1 MHTKNG
7 HKKVNL
13 VSLGCSKNL
22 VDSEVLLRQF
32 QLNGLEIINNSRKAD
47 YIVINT
53 CGFINDAKDESIRAI
68 LEAIDLKKSGKV
80 KKVIVMGCLSE
91 RYKSELVEEIPE
103 VDAYFGVTDFKG
115 VLNELGLDLKKE
127 LLGERLIT
135 TPKHFA
141 YLKISEGC
149 DNPCSFCAIP
159 LMRGKHQ
166 SKPIELILSEAKYL
180 ADNGAK
186 ELILIAQDS
195 TYYGLDIYGTRELA
209 RLLRELTKIDGIEWI
224 RLLYAFPAKFPEDI
238 LDVIDG
244 EEKICKYI
252 DIPFQHISDKILKSM
267 QRGVTKRRT
276 YELIELIRSKIPEVA
291 IRTTLIVGYP
301 EEGENEFQEL
311 LDFVQEMK
319 FDRLGVFTYSQEEN
333 TKAFELGDPIPQ
345 KVKEERK
352 KEILR
357 IQQEISHQKNI
368 EKIGKR
374 FKVLIDEKITEK
386 VYLGRTQWDAPEVD
400 NSVIVNSENEI
411 EPGKFYEVE
420 IDDALEFDLAGQV
433 VK

>member
-7 HKKVNL
+7 NKKVNL

-32 QLNGLEIINNSRKAD
+32 QLNGLEIINNPKKAD

-68 LEAIDLKKSGKV
+68 LEAVNLKKSGKA
-80 KKVIVMGCLSE
+80 KKVVVMGCLSE
-91 RYKSELVEEIPE
+91 RYKLELAEEIPE
-103 VDAYFGVTDFKG
+103 VDAYFGVTDYKG
-115 VLNELGLDLKKE
+115 VLHELGLDLKKE

-166 SKPIELILSEAKYL
+166 SKPIEQILSEAEYL
-180 ADNGAK
+180 AQNGAK
-186 ELILIAQDS
+186 ELIIIAQDS
-195 TYYGLDIYGTRELA
+195 TYYGIDLYGSRELA
-209 RLLRELTKIDGIEWI
+209 KLLKELTKVDGIEWI
-224 RLLYAFPAKFPEDI
+224 RLLYAFPAKFPVEI
-238 LDVIDG
+238 LDVIAE

-252 DIPFQHISDKILKSM
+252 DIPFQHISDKVLKSM
-267 QRGVTKRRT
+267 QRGITKRRT
-276 YELIELIRSKIPEVA
+276 YELIELIRNKIPDVA

-301 EEGENEFQEL
+301 EEGEEEFKEL
-311 LDFVQEMK
+311 IDFVKDVK

-333 TKAFELGDPIPQ
+333 TKAFDLGDPIPQ
-345 KVKEERK
+345 KEKEERRH
-352 KEILR
+352 EILR
-357 IQQEISHQKNI
+357 IQKKISYWKNR
-368 EKIGKR
+368 ERVGSR
-374 FKVLIDEKITEK
+374 LKVLIDEEIDQK

-400 NSVIVNSENEI
+400 NGVIINSKWPL
-411 EPGKFYEVE
+411 EPGKFYKVE
-420 IDDALEFDLAGQV
+420 IDDALEFDLLGTV
-433 VK
+433 R

>member
-22 VDSEVLLRQF
+22 VDSEILLRQF
-32 QLNGLEIINNSRKAD
+32 QANGLAITENSKKAD

-53 CGFINDAKDESIRAI
+53 CGFINDAKDESIQAI
-68 LEAIDLKKSGKV
+68 LEAVDLKKSGRI
-80 KKVIVMGCLSE
+80 KKVVVMGCLSE
-91 RYKSELVEEIPE
+91 RYKSELEEEISE
-103 VDAYFGVTDFKG
+103 VDAYFGVTDYRG

-159 LMRGKHQ
+159 LIRGKHI
-166 SKPIELILSEAKYL
+166 SKPIEEIIREANYLSKQRI
-180 ADNGAK
+180 K

-195 TYYGLDIYGTRELA
+195 TYYGLDLYGKRDLA
-209 RLLRELTKIDGIEWI
+209 RLLKELTKVNGIEWI
-224 RLLYAFPAKFPEDI
+224 RLLYAFPSKFPEDI
-238 LDVIDG
+238 LDVIAE

-267 QRGVTKRRT
+267 QRGISKRRT
-276 YELIELIRSKIPEVA
+276 YELIELIRKKIPNVA

-301 EEGENEFQEL
+301 QETETEFQEL
-311 LDFVQEMK
+311 IDFVREVQ
-319 FDRLGVFTYSQEEN
+319 FDRLGVFAYSQEES
-333 TKAFELGDPIPQ
+333 TQAFELGDSIPQ
-345 KVKEERK
+345 EEKENRK
-352 KEILR
+352 NYLLS
-357 IQQEISHQKNI
+357 IQQKISHQKNQ
-368 EKIGKR
+368 EKIGQR
-374 FKVLIDEKITEK
+374 LKVIIDEQIERNT
-386 VYLGRTQWDAPEVD
+386 YLGRTQWDTPEVD
-400 NSVIVNSENEI
+400 NSVIVTSSKPL
-411 EPGKFYEVE
+411 EPGEFYSVE
-420 IDDALEFDLAGQV
+420 IDDALEFDLVGQV
-433 VK
+433 I

>member
-32 QLNGLEIINNSRKAD
+32 KANGLEIIENSKKAD
-47 YIVINT
+47 YVVINT

-91 RYKSELVEEIPE
+91 RYYNELNKEIPE
-103 VDAYFGVTDFKG
+103 VDAYFGVTDYRG
-115 VLNELGLDLKKE
+115 VLNELGYDLKKE
-127 LLGERLIT
+127 LLGERLLT

-159 LMRGKHQ
+159 LIRGKHI
-166 SKPIELILSEAKYL
+166 SKPIPEIIQEANYL
-180 ADNGAK
+180 AQNGVK
-186 ELILIAQDS
+186 EIILIAQDS
-195 TYYGLDIYGTRELA
+195 TYYGLDIYGKRELA
-209 RLLRELTKIDGIEWI
+209 KLLKELTKVDGIEWI
-224 RLLYAFPAKFPEDI
+224 RLQYAFPAKFPEDI
-238 LDVIDG
+238 LDVIAE

-276 YELIELIRSKIPEVA
+276 YELIELIRKKIPDVA

-301 EEGENEFQEL
+301 EETESEFQEL
-311 LDFVQEMK
+311 VDFVKDVE
-319 FDRLGVFTYSQEEN
+319 FERLGVFTYSQEDN

-345 KVKEERK
+345 NEKENR
-352 KEILR
+352 
-357 IQQEISHQKNI
+357 KNI
-368 EKIGKR
+368 VLSLQQKISYRKNQEKVGKTL
-374 FKVLIDEKITEK
+374 KVIVDEKLDKNTYI
-386 VYLGRTQWDAPEVD
+386 GRTQWDTPEVD
-400 NSVIVNSENEI
+400 NSVIVNSQKSLELGE
-411 EPGKFYEVE
+411 FYLVE
-420 IDDALEFDLAGQV
+420 IDDALEYDLVGV
-433 VK
+433 VV

>member
-7 HKKVNL
+7 NKRVNL

-32 QLNGLEIINNSRKAD
+32 QANGLEIIDNSRKAD
-47 YIVINT
+47 YIIINT

-80 KKVIVMGCLSE
+80 KKVLVMGCLSE
-91 RYKSELVEEIPE
+91 RYKTELAEEIPE
-103 VDAYFGVTDFKG
+103 VDAYFGVTDYKG
-115 VLNELGLDLKKE
+115 VLKELGFDLKKE
-127 LLGERLIT
+127 LLGERLLT

-159 LMRGKHQ
+159 LIRGKHQ
-166 SKPIELILSEAKYL
+166 SKPVEQIINEAKYL
-180 ADNGAK
+180 AARGTK

-195 TYYGLDIYGTRELA
+195 TYYGLDIYGKRELPK
-209 RLLRELTKIDGIEWI
+209 LLKELAKIDGIEWI
-224 RLLYAFPAKFPEDI
+224 RLLYAFPAKFPMDV
-238 LDVIDG
+238 LDVIAE

-267 QRGVTKRRT
+267 QRGISKRRT
-276 YELIELIRSKIPEVA
+276 YELIDIIRKKIPDVA

-301 EEGENEFQEL
+301 GETELEFHEL
-311 LDFVQEMK
+311 ETFVKDIE

-333 TKAFELGDPIPQ
+333 TSAFDLGDPVPQ
-345 KVKEERK
+345 KEKENRK
-352 KEILR
+352 NHILS
-357 IQQEISHQKNI
+357 IQQEISSRKNQ

-374 FKVLIDEKITEK
+374 LRVLIDEQIEK
-386 VYLGRTQWDAPEVD
+386 NTYLGRTQWDAPEVD
-400 NSVIVNSENEI
+400 NSVIVNSQKFI
-411 EPGKFYEVE
+411 EPGEFCEVE
-420 IDDALEFDLAGQV
+420 IDDALEFDLAGYTI
-433 VK
+433 

>member
-32 QLNGLEIINNSRKAD
+32 QANGLQIIENSSKAD

-68 LEAIDLKKSGKV
+68 LEAVELKKSGKA
-80 KKVIVMGCLSE
+80 KKVVVMGCLSE
-91 RYKSELVEEIPE
+91 RYKSELAEEIPE
-103 VDAYFGVTDFKG
+103 VDAYFGVTDYRG
-115 VLNELGLDLKKE
+115 VLNELGIDFKKE

-159 LMRGKHQ
+159 LIRGKHI
-166 SKPIELILSEAKYL
+166 SKPIPEIIREANYL
-180 ADNGAK
+180 AQNGAK
-186 ELILIAQDS
+186 EIILIAQDS
-195 TYYGLDIYGTRELA
+195 TYYGLDIYGNRELSK
-209 RLLRELTKIDGIEWI
+209 LLKELTRVDGIEWI
-224 RLLYAFPAKFPEDI
+224 RLLYAFPAKFPEEI
-238 LDVIDG
+238 LDVIAE

-267 QRGVTKRRT
+267 QRGISKRRT
-276 YELIELIRSKIPEVA
+276 YELINLIRKKIPEVA

-301 EEGENEFQEL
+301 EETETEFQEL
-311 LDFVQEMK
+311 VDFVKDME
-319 FDRLGVFTYSQEEN
+319 FDRLGLFTYSQEEN

-345 KVKEERK
+345 NEKEARK
-352 KEILR
+352 NYILS
-357 IQQEISHQKNI
+357 IQQEISHKKNQ

-374 FKVLIDEKITEK
+374 LKVLIDEQIEK
-386 VYLGRTQWDAPEVD
+386 NTYLGRSQWDAPEVD
-400 NSVIVNSENEI
+400 NSVIVNSQFPI

-433 VK
+433 I

>member
-32 QLNGLEIINNSRKAD
+32 KANGLEIIENSKKAD
-47 YIVINT
+47 YVVINT

-91 RYKSELVEEIPE
+91 RYYNELNKEIPE
-103 VDAYFGVTDFKG
+103 VDAYFGVTDYRG
-115 VLNELGLDLKKE
+115 VLNELGYDLKKE
-127 LLGERLIT
+127 LLGERLLT

-159 LMRGKHQ
+159 LIRGKHI
-166 SKPIELILSEAKYL
+166 SKPIPEIIQEANYL
-180 ADNGAK
+180 AQNGVK
-186 ELILIAQDS
+186 EIILIAQDS
-195 TYYGLDIYGTRELA
+195 TYYGLDIYGKRELA
-209 RLLRELTKIDGIEWI
+209 KLLKELTKVDGIEWI
-224 RLLYAFPAKFPEDI
+224 RLQYAFPAKFPEDI
-238 LDVIDG
+238 LDVIAE

-276 YELIELIRSKIPEVA
+276 YELIELIRKKIPGVA

-301 EEGENEFQEL
+301 EETESEFQEL
-311 LDFVQEMK
+311 VDFVKDVE
-319 FDRLGVFTYSQEEN
+319 FERLGVFTYSQEDN

-345 KVKEERK
+345 NEKENR
-352 KEILR
+352 
-357 IQQEISHQKNI
+357 KNI
-368 EKIGKR
+368 VLSLQQKISYRKNQEKVGKTL
-374 FKVLIDEKITEK
+374 KVIVDEKLDKNTYI
-386 VYLGRTQWDAPEVD
+386 GRTQWDTPEVD
-400 NSVIVNSENEI
+400 NSVIVNSQKSLELGE
-411 EPGKFYEVE
+411 FYLVE
-420 IDDALEFDLAGQV
+420 IDDALEYDLVGV
-433 VK
+433 VV

>member
-22 VDSEVLLRQF
+22 VDSEILLRQF
-32 QLNGLEIINNSRKAD
+32 QANGLEIIENSKRAD

-68 LEAIDLKKSGKV
+68 LEAVELKKSGKA
-80 KKVIVMGCLSE
+80 KKVVVMGCLSE
-91 RYKSELVEEIPE
+91 RYKSELTEEIPE
-103 VDAYFGVTDFKG
+103 VDAYFGVTDYRG
-115 VLNELGLDLKKE
+115 VLNELGIDLKKE

-159 LMRGKHQ
+159 LIRGKHI
-166 SKPIELILSEAKYL
+166 SKPIPEIIKEANYL
-180 ADNGAK
+180 AQNGTR

-195 TYYGLDIYGTRELA
+195 TYYGLDIYGSRELA
-209 RLLRELTKIDGIEWI
+209 KLLKELTKVDGIEWI
-224 RLLYAFPAKFPEDI
+224 RLLYAFPAKFPEEI
-238 LDVIDG
+238 LDVIA
-244 EEKICKYI
+244 EEKKICKYI
-252 DIPFQHISDKILKSM
+252 DIPFQHISDKVLKSM
-267 QRGVTKRRT
+267 QRGISKRRT
-276 YELIELIRSKIPEVA
+276 YELIDLIRKKIPEVA

-301 EEGENEFQEL
+301 EEKETEFQEL
-311 LDFVQEMK
+311 VSFVKDVE

-345 KVKEERK
+345 KEKEARK
-352 KEILR
+352 NYILS
-357 IQQEISHQKNI
+357 IQQEISQRKNQ

-374 FKVLIDEKITEK
+374 LKVLIDEQIEK
-386 VYLGRTQWDAPEVD
+386 NTYLGRTQWDAPEVD
-400 NSVIVNSENEI
+400 NSVIVNSNFPI

-433 VK
+433 I

>member
-7 HKKVNL
+7 NKKVNL

-32 QLNGLEIINNSRKAD
+32 QLNGLEIINNPKKAD

-68 LEAIDLKKSGKV
+68 LEAVNLKKSGKA
-80 KKVIVMGCLSE
+80 KKVVVMGCLSE
-91 RYKSELVEEIPE
+91 RYKSELAEEIPE
-103 VDAYFGVTDFKG
+103 VDAYFGVTDYKG

-166 SKPIELILSEAKYL
+166 SKPIEQILSEAEYL
-180 ADNGAK
+180 AQNGAK

-195 TYYGLDIYGTRELA
+195 TYYGLDLYGSRELA
-209 RLLRELTKIDGIEWI
+209 KLLKELTKVDGIEWI
-224 RLLYAFPAKFPEDI
+224 RLLYAFPAKFPEEI
-238 LDVIDG
+238 LDVIAE

-252 DIPFQHISDKILKSM
+252 DIPFQHISDKVLKSM
-267 QRGVTKRRT
+267 QRGITKRRT
-276 YELIELIRSKIPEVA
+276 YELIELIRNKIPDVA

-301 EEGENEFQEL
+301 EEGEEEFKEL
-311 LDFVQEMK
+311 VDFVKDVK

-333 TKAFELGDPIPQ
+333 TKAFDLGDPIPQ
-345 KVKEERK
+345 KEKEERRH
-352 KEILR
+352 EILR
-357 IQQEISHQKNI
+357 IQKEISYWKNHERVGSI
-368 EKIGKR
+368 L
-374 FKVLIDEKITEK
+374 KVLIDEEIDQK

-400 NSVIVNSENEI
+400 NGVIINSKWPL
-411 EPGKFYEVE
+411 EPGKFYKVE
-420 IDDALEFDLAGQV
+420 IDDALEFDLLGTV
-433 VK
+433 R

>member
-7 HKKVNL
+7 NKKVNL

-32 QLNGLEIINNSRKAD
+32 QLNGLEIINNPKKAD

-68 LEAIDLKKSGKV
+68 LEAVNLKKSGKA
-80 KKVIVMGCLSE
+80 KKVVVMGCLSE
-91 RYKSELVEEIPE
+91 RYKSELAEEIPE
-103 VDAYFGVTDFKG
+103 VDAYFGVTDYKG

-166 SKPIELILSEAKYL
+166 SKPIEQILSEAEYL
-180 ADNGAK
+180 AQNGAK

-195 TYYGLDIYGTRELA
+195 TYYGLDLYGSRELA
-209 RLLRELTKIDGIEWI
+209 KLLKELTKVDGIEWI
-224 RLLYAFPAKFPEDI
+224 RLLYAFPAKFPVEI
-238 LDVIDG
+238 LDVIAE

-252 DIPFQHISDKILKSM
+252 DIPFQHISDKVLKSM
-267 QRGVTKRRT
+267 QRGITKRRT
-276 YELIELIRSKIPEVA
+276 YELIELIRNKIPDVA

-301 EEGENEFQEL
+301 EEGEEEFKEL
-311 LDFVQEMK
+311 VDFVKDVK

-333 TKAFELGDPIPQ
+333 TKAFDLGDPIPQ
-345 KVKEERK
+345 KEKEERRH
-352 KEILR
+352 EILR
-357 IQQEISHQKNI
+357 IQKEISYWKNHERVGSI
-368 EKIGKR
+368 L
-374 FKVLIDEKITEK
+374 KVLIDEEIDQK

-400 NSVIVNSENEI
+400 NGVIINSKWPL
-411 EPGKFYEVE
+411 EPGKFYKVE
-420 IDDALEFDLAGQV
+420 IDDALEFDLLGTV
-433 VK
+433 R

>member
-7 HKKVNL
+7 NKKVNL
-13 VSLGCSKNL
+13 VSLGCIKNL

-32 QLNGLEIINNSRKAD
+32 QLNGLEIINNPKKAD

-68 LEAIDLKKSGKV
+68 LEAVNLKKSGKV
-80 KKVIVMGCLSE
+80 KKVVVMGCLSE
-91 RYKSELVEEIPE
+91 RYKSELPEEIPE
-103 VDAYFGVTDFKG
+103 VDAYFGVTDYKG

-166 SKPIELILSEAKYL
+166 SKPIEQILSEAEYL
-180 ADNGAK
+180 AQNGAK
-186 ELILIAQDS
+186 ELIIIAQDS
-195 TYYGLDIYGTRELA
+195 TYYGLDLYGSRELA
-209 RLLRELTKIDGIEWI
+209 KLLKELTKVDGIEWI
-224 RLLYAFPAKFPEDI
+224 RLLYTFPAKFPEEI
-238 LDVIDG
+238 LDVIAE

-252 DIPFQHISDKILKSM
+252 DIPFQHISDKVLKSM
-267 QRGVTKRRT
+267 QRGITKRRT
-276 YELIELIRSKIPEVA
+276 YELIELIRNKIPDVA

-301 EEGENEFQEL
+301 EEGEEEFKEL
-311 LDFVQEMK
+311 VDFVKDVK

-333 TKAFELGDPIPQ
+333 TKAFDLGDPIPQ
-345 KVKEERK
+345 KEKEERRH
-352 KEILR
+352 EILR
-357 IQQEISHQKNI
+357 IQKEISYWKNH
-368 EKIGKR
+368 ERVGSR
-374 FKVLIDEKITEK
+374 LKVLIDEEIDQK

-400 NSVIVNSENEI
+400 NGVIINSKWPL
-411 EPGKFYEVE
+411 EPGKFYKVE
-420 IDDALEFDLAGQV
+420 IDDALEFDLLGTV
-433 VK
+433 R

>member
-22 VDSEVLLRQF
+22 VDSEILLRQF
-32 QLNGLEIINNSRKAD
+32 QLNGLEIIDNSRKAD

-53 CGFINDAKDESIRAI
+53 CGFINDAKDESISAI

-80 KKVIVMGCLSE
+80 KKVVVMGCLSE
-91 RYKSELVEEIPE
+91 RYKSELIEEIPE
-103 VDAYFGVTDFKG
+103 VDAYFGVTDYKG
-115 VLNELGLDLKKE
+115 VLTELGLDLKKE

-141 YLKISEGC
+141 YLKISVGC

-159 LMRGKHQ
+159 LIRGKHQ
-166 SKPIELILSEAKYL
+166 SKPIEQILSEAKYL
-180 ADNGAK
+180 ADKGAK
-186 ELILIAQDS
+186 EIILIAQDS
-195 TYYGLDIYGTRELA
+195 TYYGLDIYGSRELA
-209 RLLRELTKIDGIEWI
+209 RLLKELTRINGIEWI
-224 RLLYAFPAKFPEDI
+224 RLLYTFPAKFPEEI
-238 LDVIDG
+238 LDVIAE

-252 DIPFQHISDKILKSM
+252 DIPFQHISNKILKSM
-267 QRGVTKRRT
+267 QRGISKRRT
-276 YELIELIRSKIPEVA
+276 YELIDLIRNKIPAVA

-301 EEGENEFQEL
+301 EESDEEFQEL
-311 LDFVQEMK
+311 INFVREVK

-333 TKAFELGDPIPQ
+333 TKAYELGDSIPQ
-345 KVKEERK
+345 KVKDERK

-357 IQQEISHQKNI
+357 IQQEISHQKNL
-368 EKIGKR
+368 EKIGR
-374 FKVLIDEKITEK
+374 RIKVLIDEKVEEN

-400 NSVIVNSENEI
+400 NSVIVNSRNII

-420 IDDALEFDLAGQV
+420 IDDAFEFDLVGQLT
-433 VK
+433 

>member
-32 QLNGLEIINNSRKAD
+32 KANGLEIIENSKKAD
-47 YIVINT
+47 YVVINT

-80 KKVIVMGCLSE
+80 KKVVVMGCLSE
-91 RYKSELVEEIPE
+91 RYYNELNKEIPE
-103 VDAYFGVTDFKG
+103 VDAYFGVTDYRG
-115 VLNELGLDLKKE
+115 VLNELGYDLKKE
-127 LLGERLIT
+127 LLGERLLT

-159 LMRGKHQ
+159 LIRGKHI
-166 SKPIELILSEAKYL
+166 SKPIPEIIQEANYL
-180 ADNGAK
+180 AQNGVK
-186 ELILIAQDS
+186 EIILIAQDS
-195 TYYGLDIYGTRELA
+195 TYYGLDIYGKRELA
-209 RLLRELTKIDGIEWI
+209 KLLKELTKVDGIEWI
-224 RLLYAFPAKFPEDI
+224 RLQYAFPAKFPEDI
-238 LDVIDG
+238 LDVIA
-244 EEKICKYI
+244 EEDKICKYI

-276 YELIELIRSKIPEVA
+276 YELIELIRKKIPGVA

-301 EEGENEFQEL
+301 EETESEFQEL
-311 LDFVQEMK
+311 VDFVKDVE
-319 FDRLGVFTYSQEEN
+319 FERLGVFTYSQEDN

-345 KVKEERK
+345 NEKENR
-352 KEILR
+352 
-357 IQQEISHQKNI
+357 KNI
-368 EKIGKR
+368 VLSLQQKISYRKNQEKVGKTL
-374 FKVLIDEKITEK
+374 KVIVDEKLDKNTYI
-386 VYLGRTQWDAPEVD
+386 GRTQWDTPEVD
-400 NSVIVNSENEI
+400 NSVIVNSQKSLELGE
-411 EPGKFYEVE
+411 FYLVE
-420 IDDALEFDLAGQV
+420 IDDALEYDLVGV
-433 VK
+433 VV

>member
-238 LDVIDG
+238 LDVIAG

-301 EEGENEFQEL
+301 EEGVNEFQEL

-357 IQQEISHQKNI
+357 IQQEISHQKNM

-400 NSVIVNSENEI
+400 NSVIVNSGNEI

>member
-22 VDSEVLLRQF
+22 VDSEILLRQF
-32 QLNGLEIINNSRKAD
+32 QLNGLEIIDNSRRAD

-80 KKVIVMGCLSE
+80 KKVVVMGCLSE

-103 VDAYFGVTDFKG
+103 VDAYFGVTDYKG

-159 LMRGKHQ
+159 LIRGKHQ
-166 SKPIELILSEAKYL
+166 SKTIEQILEEAKYL
-180 ADNGAK
+180 SENGAK
-186 ELILIAQDS
+186 EIILIAQDS
-195 TYYGLDIYGTRELA
+195 TYYGLDIYGKRELA
-209 RLLRELTKIDGIEWI
+209 RLLKELTKIDGIEWI
-224 RLLYAFPAKFPEDI
+224 RLLYAFPAKFPEEI
-238 LDVIDG
+238 LDVIAH

-267 QRGVTKRRT
+267 QRGVSKRRT
-276 YELIELIRSKIPEVA
+276 YELIELIRNKIPDVA

-301 EEGENEFQEL
+301 EEGEEEFQEL
-311 LDFVQEMK
+311 VDFVKEVK
-319 FDRLGVFTYSQEEN
+319 FERLGVFTYSQEEN
-333 TKAFELGDPIPQ
+333 TKAFELGDPVPQ
-345 KVKEERK
+345 KVKEDRRK
-352 KEILR
+352 ELLR
-357 IQQEISHQKNI
+357 IQQEISHQKNL
-368 EKIGKR
+368 EKIGR
-374 FKVLIDEKITEK
+374 RIKVLIDEKIDK
-386 VYLGRTQWDAPEVD
+386 NAYLGRTQWDAPEVD
-400 NSVIVNSENEI
+400 NNVFVNTTKII
-411 EPGKFYEVE
+411 EPGNFYEVE
-420 IDDALEFDLAGQV
+420 IDDALEYDLAGQV
-433 VK
+433 I

>member
-7 HKKVNL
+7 NKKVNL

-32 QLNGLEIINNSRKAD
+32 QLNGLEIINNPKKAD

-68 LEAIDLKKSGKV
+68 LEAVNLKKSGKA
-80 KKVIVMGCLSE
+80 KKVVVMGCLSE
-91 RYKSELVEEIPE
+91 RYKSELAEEIPE
-103 VDAYFGVTDFKG
+103 VDAYFGVTDYKG
-115 VLNELGLDLKKE
+115 VLHELGLDLKKE

-166 SKPIELILSEAKYL
+166 SKPIEQILSEAEYL
-180 ADNGAK
+180 AQNGAK

-195 TYYGLDIYGTRELA
+195 TYYGLDLYGSRELA
-209 RLLRELTKIDGIEWI
+209 KLLKELTKVDGIEWI
-224 RLLYAFPAKFPEDI
+224 RLLYAFPSKFPVEI
-238 LDVIDG
+238 LDVIAE

-252 DIPFQHISDKILKSM
+252 DIPFQHISDKVLKSM
-267 QRGVTKRRT
+267 QRGITKRRT
-276 YELIELIRSKIPEVA
+276 YELIELIRNKIPDVA

-301 EEGENEFQEL
+301 EEGEEEFKEL
-311 LDFVQEMK
+311 VDFVKDVK

-333 TKAFELGDPIPQ
+333 TKAFDLGDPIPQ
-345 KVKEERK
+345 KEKEERRH
-352 KEILR
+352 EILR
-357 IQQEISHQKNI
+357 IQKEISYWKNRDRV
-368 EKIGKR
+368 GSR
-374 FKVLIDEKITEK
+374 LKVLIDEEIDQK

-400 NSVIVNSENEI
+400 NGVIINSKWPLET
-411 EPGKFYEVE
+411 GKFYKVE
-420 IDDALEFDLAGQV
+420 IDDALEFDLLGTV
-433 VK
+433 R

>member
-32 QLNGLEIINNSRKAD
+32 QANGLQIIENSSKAD

-53 CGFINDAKDESIRAI
+53 CGFINDAKDESIRVI
-68 LEAIDLKKSGKV
+68 LEAVELKKSGKA
-80 KKVIVMGCLSE
+80 KKVVVMGCLSE
-91 RYKSELVEEIPE
+91 RYKSELAEEIPE
-103 VDAYFGVTDFKG
+103 VDAYFGVTDYRG
-115 VLNELGLDLKKE
+115 VLNELGIDFKKE

-159 LMRGKHQ
+159 LIRGKHI
-166 SKPIELILSEAKYL
+166 SKPIPEIIREANYL
-180 ADNGAK
+180 AQNGAK
-186 ELILIAQDS
+186 EIILIAQDS
-195 TYYGLDIYGTRELA
+195 TYYGLDIYGNRELSK
-209 RLLRELTKIDGIEWI
+209 LLKELTKVDGIEWI
-224 RLLYAFPAKFPEDI
+224 RLLYAFPAKFPEEI
-238 LDVIDG
+238 LDVIAE

-267 QRGVTKRRT
+267 QRGISKRRT
-276 YELIELIRSKIPEVA
+276 YELINLIRKKIPEVA

-301 EEGENEFQEL
+301 EETETEFQEL
-311 LDFVQEMK
+311 VDFVKDME
-319 FDRLGVFTYSQEEN
+319 FDRLGLFTYSQEEN

-345 KVKEERK
+345 NEKEARK
-352 KEILR
+352 NYILS
-357 IQQEISHQKNI
+357 IQQEISHKKNQ

-374 FKVLIDEKITEK
+374 LKVLIDEQIEK
-386 VYLGRTQWDAPEVD
+386 NTYLGRSQWDAPEVD
-400 NSVIVNSENEI
+400 NSVIVNSQFPI

-433 VK
+433 I

>member
-7 HKKVNL
+7 HKRVNL

-32 QLNGLEIINNSRKAD
+32 QLNGLEIINNSGKAD
-47 YIVINT
+47 YIIINT

-68 LEAIDLKKSGKV
+68 LEAVDLKKSGKV
-80 KKVIVMGCLSE
+80 KKVVVMGCLSE
-91 RYKSELVEEIPE
+91 RYKSELAEEIPE
-103 VDAYFGVTDFKG
+103 VDAYFGVTDYKG

-135 TPKHFA
+135 TPGHFA

-159 LMRGKHQ
+159 LIRGKHQ
-166 SKPIELILSEAKYL
+166 SKPIEQILNEANYL
-180 ADNGAK
+180 AEKGAK
-186 ELILIAQDS
+186 EIILIAQDS
-195 TYYGLDIYGTRELA
+195 TYYGLDIYGKRELA
-209 RLLRELTKIDGIEWI
+209 RLLKELSKVKGIEWI
-224 RLLYAFPAKFPEDI
+224 RLLYAFPAKFPEEI
-238 LDVIDG
+238 LDVIAK

-252 DIPFQHISDKILKSM
+252 DIPFQHISDKVLKSM
-267 QRGVTKRRT
+267 QRGVSKRRT
-276 YELIELIRSKIPEVA
+276 YELIELIRNKIPEVA

-301 EEGENEFQEL
+301 EEGEEEFQEL
-311 LDFVQEMK
+311 VDFVKDVK

-345 KVKEERK
+345 KIKEERK

-357 IQQEISHQKNI
+357 IQQEISHQKNL

-374 FKVLIDEKITEK
+374 IKVLIDERIDNY

-400 NSVIVNSENEI
+400 NSVFVNTTGNI
-411 EPGKFYEVE
+411 EPGNFYEVE

-433 VK
+433 I

>member
-22 VDSEVLLRQF
+22 VDSEILLRQF
-32 QLNGLEIINNSRKAD
+32 QLNGLEIIDNSRKAD

-80 KKVIVMGCLSE
+80 KKVVVMGCLSE

-103 VDAYFGVTDFKG
+103 VDAYFGVTDYKG

-159 LMRGKHQ
+159 LIRGKHQ
-166 SKPIELILSEAKYL
+166 SKTIEQILEEAKYL
-180 ADNGAK
+180 SENGAK
-186 ELILIAQDS
+186 EIILIAQDS
-195 TYYGLDIYGTRELA
+195 TYYGLDIYGKRELA
-209 RLLRELTKIDGIEWI
+209 RLLKELTKIDGIEWI
-224 RLLYAFPAKFPEDI
+224 RLLYAFPAKFPEEI
-238 LDVIDG
+238 LDVIAH

-267 QRGVTKRRT
+267 QRGVSKRRT
-276 YELIELIRSKIPEVA
+276 YELIELIRNKIPDVA

-301 EEGENEFQEL
+301 EEGEEEFQEL
-311 LDFVQEMK
+311 VDFVKEVK
-319 FDRLGVFTYSQEEN
+319 FERLGVFTYSQEEN
-333 TKAFELGDPIPQ
+333 TKAFELGDPVPQ
-345 KVKEERK
+345 KVKEDRRK
-352 KEILR
+352 ELLR
-357 IQQEISHQKNI
+357 IQQEISHQKNL
-368 EKIGKR
+368 EKIGR
-374 FKVLIDEKITEK
+374 RIKVLIDEKIDK
-386 VYLGRTQWDAPEVD
+386 NAYLGRTQWDAPEVD
-400 NSVIVNSENEI
+400 NNVFVNTTKII
-411 EPGKFYEVE
+411 EPGNFYEVE
-420 IDDALEFDLAGQV
+420 IDDALEYDLAGQV
-433 VK
+433 I

>member
-7 HKKVNL
+7 HKRVNL

-32 QLNGLEIINNSRKAD
+32 QLNGLEIINNSGKAD
-47 YIVINT
+47 YIIINT

-68 LEAIDLKKSGKV
+68 LEAVDLKKSGKV
-80 KKVIVMGCLSE
+80 KKVVVMGCLSE
-91 RYKSELVEEIPE
+91 RYKSELAEEIPE
-103 VDAYFGVTDFKG
+103 VDAYFGVTDYKG

-135 TPKHFA
+135 TPGHFA

-159 LMRGKHQ
+159 LIRGKHQ
-166 SKPIELILSEAKYL
+166 SKPIEQILNEANYL
-180 ADNGAK
+180 AEKGAK
-186 ELILIAQDS
+186 EIILIAQDS
-195 TYYGLDIYGTRELA
+195 TYYGLDIYGKRELA
-209 RLLRELTKIDGIEWI
+209 RLLKELSKVKGIEWI
-224 RLLYAFPAKFPEDI
+224 RLLYAFPAKFPEEI
-238 LDVIDG
+238 LDVIAK

-252 DIPFQHISDKILKSM
+252 DIPFQHISDKVLKSM
-267 QRGVTKRRT
+267 QRGVSKRRT
-276 YELIELIRSKIPEVA
+276 YELIELIRNKIPEVA

-301 EEGENEFQEL
+301 EEGEEEFQEL
-311 LDFVQEMK
+311 IDFVKDVK

-345 KVKEERK
+345 KIKEERK

-357 IQQEISHQKNI
+357 IQQEISHQKNL

-374 FKVLIDEKITEK
+374 IKVLIDERIDNY

-400 NSVIVNSENEI
+400 NSVFVNTTGNI
-411 EPGKFYEVE
+411 EPGNFYEVE

-433 VK
+433 I

>member
-22 VDSEVLLRQF
+22 VDSEILLRQF
-32 QLNGLEIINNSRKAD
+32 QANGLEIIENSKKAD

-80 KKVIVMGCLSE
+80 KKVVVMGCLSE
-91 RYKSELVEEIPE
+91 RYKTELAEEIPE
-103 VDAYFGVTDFKG
+103 VDAYFGVTDYRG
-115 VLNELGLDLKKE
+115 VLNELGYDLKKE

-159 LMRGKHQ
+159 LIRGKHV
-166 SKPIELILSEAKYL
+166 SKSIEEVINEANFL
-180 ADNGAK
+180 ASNGAK
-186 ELILIAQDS
+186 EIILIAQDL
-195 TYYGLDIYGTRELA
+195 TYYGLDTYGRRELA
-209 RLLRELTKIDGIEWI
+209 NLLRKLARVDGIEWI
-224 RLLYAFPAKFPEDI
+224 RLLYAFPAKFPEEI
-238 LDVIDG
+238 LDVIAE

-267 QRGVTKRRT
+267 QRGVSKRRT
-276 YELIELIRSKIPEVA
+276 YELIDLIRKKIPQVA

-301 EEGENEFQEL
+301 EETETEFQEL
-311 LDFVQEMK
+311 IDFVNDVQ

-345 KVKEERK
+345 SEKEARK
-352 KEILR
+352 NHILS
-357 IQQEISHQKNI
+357 IQREISYQKNQ
-368 EKIGKR
+368 EKVGKIL
-374 FKVLIDEKITEK
+374 KVIIDEQIDKKTYI
-386 VYLGRTQWDAPEVD
+386 GRTEWDAPEVD
-400 NSVIVNSENEI
+400 NSVYVNSEYEI
-411 EPGKFYEVE
+411 EPGNFYKVE
-420 IDDALEFDLAGQV
+420 IDDALEFDLAGSV
-433 VK
+433 I

>member
-7 HKKVNL
+7 NKKVNL

-32 QLNGLEIINNSRKAD
+32 QLNGLEIINNPKKAD

-68 LEAIDLKKSGKV
+68 LEAVNLKKSGKV
-80 KKVIVMGCLSE
+80 KKVVVMGCLSE
-91 RYKSELVEEIPE
+91 RYKSELAEEIPE
-103 VDAYFGVTDFKG
+103 VDAYFGVTDYKE

-159 LMRGKHQ
+159 LMRGNHQ
-166 SKPIELILSEAKYL
+166 SKPIEQILSEAEYL
-180 ADNGAK
+180 AQNGAK
-186 ELILIAQDS
+186 ELIIIAQDS
-195 TYYGLDIYGTRELA
+195 TYYGLDLYGSRELA
-209 RLLRELTKIDGIEWI
+209 KLLKELTKVDGIEWI
-224 RLLYAFPAKFPEDI
+224 RLLYAFPAKFPEEI
-238 LDVIDG
+238 LDVIAE

-252 DIPFQHISDKILKSM
+252 DIPFQHISDKVLKSM
-267 QRGVTKRRT
+267 QRGITKRRT
-276 YELIELIRSKIPEVA
+276 YELIELIRNKIPDVA

-301 EEGENEFQEL
+301 EEGEEEFKEL
-311 LDFVQEMK
+311 VDFVKDVK

-333 TKAFELGDPIPQ
+333 TKAFDLGDPIPQ
-345 KVKEERK
+345 KEKEERRH
-352 KEILR
+352 EILR
-357 IQQEISHQKNI
+357 IQKEISYWKNH
-368 EKIGKR
+368 ERVGSR
-374 FKVLIDEKITEK
+374 LKVLIDEEIDQK

-400 NSVIVNSENEI
+400 NGVIINSKWPL
-411 EPGKFYEVE
+411 EPGKFYKVE
-420 IDDALEFDLAGQV
+420 IDDALEFDLLGTV
-433 VK
+433 R

>member
-32 QLNGLEIINNSRKAD
+32 KANGLEIIENSKKAD
-47 YIVINT
+47 YVVINT

-80 KKVIVMGCLSE
+80 KKVVVMGCLSE
-91 RYKSELVEEIPE
+91 RYYNELAKEIPE
-103 VDAYFGVTDFKG
+103 VDAYFGVTDYRG
-115 VLNELGLDLKKE
+115 VLNELGYDLKKE
-127 LLGERLIT
+127 LLGERVLT

-159 LMRGKHQ
+159 LIRGKHI
-166 SKPIELILSEAKYL
+166 SKPIPEIIQEANYL
-180 ADNGAK
+180 AQNGVK
-186 ELILIAQDS
+186 EIILIAQDT
-195 TYYGLDIYGTRELA
+195 TYYGIDIYGKRELA
-209 RLLRELTKIDGIEWI
+209 KLLKELTKVDGIEWI
-224 RLLYAFPAKFPEDI
+224 RLQYAFPAKFPEDI
-238 LDVIDG
+238 LDVIA
-244 EEKICKYI
+244 EEDKICKYI

-276 YELIELIRSKIPEVA
+276 YELIELIRKKIPDIA

-301 EEGENEFQEL
+301 EETESEFQEL
-311 LDFVQEMK
+311 LDFVKDVE
-319 FDRLGVFTYSQEEN
+319 FERLGVFTYSQEDK

-345 KVKEERK
+345 NEKENR
-352 KEILR
+352 
-357 IQQEISHQKNI
+357 KNI
-368 EKIGKR
+368 VLSLQQKISYRKNQEKVGKNL
-374 FKVLIDEKITEK
+374 KVIVDEKLDKNTYI
-386 VYLGRTQWDAPEVD
+386 GRTQWDTPEVD
-400 NSVIVNSENEI
+400 NSVIVNSQKSLELGE
-411 EPGKFYEVE
+411 FYLVE
-420 IDDALEFDLAGQV
+420 IDDALEYDLVGV
-433 VK
+433 VV

>member
-7 HKKVNL
+7 NKKVNL

-32 QLNGLEIINNSRKAD
+32 QLNGLEIINNPKKAD

-68 LEAIDLKKSGKV
+68 LEAVNLKKSGKA
-80 KKVIVMGCLSE
+80 KKVVVMGCLSE
-91 RYKSELVEEIPE
+91 RYKSELAEEIPE
-103 VDAYFGVTDFKG
+103 VDAYFGVTDYKG

-166 SKPIELILSEAKYL
+166 SKPIEQILSEAEYL
-180 ADNGAK
+180 AQNGAK

-195 TYYGLDIYGTRELA
+195 TYYGLDLYGSRELA
-209 RLLRELTKIDGIEWI
+209 KLLRELTKIDGIEWI
-224 RLLYAFPAKFPEDI
+224 RLLYAFPAKFPEEI
-238 LDVIDG
+238 LDVIAE

-252 DIPFQHISDKILKSM
+252 DIPFQHISDKVLKSM
-267 QRGVTKRRT
+267 QRGITKRRT
-276 YELIELIRSKIPEVA
+276 YELIELIRNKIPDVA

-301 EEGENEFQEL
+301 EEGEEEFKEL
-311 LDFVQEMK
+311 VDFVKDVK

-333 TKAFELGDPIPQ
+333 TKAFDLGDPIPQ
-345 KVKEERK
+345 KEKEERRH
-352 KEILR
+352 EILR
-357 IQQEISHQKNI
+357 IQKEISYWKNHERVGSI
-368 EKIGKR
+368 L
-374 FKVLIDEKITEK
+374 KVLIDEEIDQK

-400 NSVIVNSENEI
+400 NGVIINSKWPL
-411 EPGKFYEVE
+411 EPGKFYKVE
-420 IDDALEFDLAGQV
+420 IDDALEFDLLGTV
-433 VK
+433 R

>member
-7 HKKVNL
+7 NKKVNL

-22 VDSEVLLRQF
+22 VDSEILLRQF
-32 QLNGLEIINNSRKAD
+32 QGNGLDIIQNPKQAD

-68 LEAIDLKKSGKV
+68 LEAVELKKAGKV
-80 KKVIVMGCLSE
+80 KKVVVMGCLSE
-91 RYKSELVEEIPE
+91 RYKSELEEEIPE
-103 VDAYFGVTDFKG
+103 VDAYFGVTDYKG
-115 VLNELGLDLKKE
+115 VLTELGFDLKKE

-159 LMRGKHQ
+159 LIRGKHI
-166 SKPIELILSEAKYL
+166 SKPIENILNEAKYL
-180 ADNGAK
+180 AETGTK

-195 TYYGLDIYGTRELA
+195 TYYGLDIYGKRELA
-209 RLLRELTKIDGIEWI
+209 NLLKKLAKVDGIEWI
-224 RLLYAFPAKFPEDI
+224 RLLYAFPAKFPEEI
-238 LDVIDG
+238 LDVIAE

-267 QRGVTKRRT
+267 QRGISKRRT
-276 YELIELIRSKIPEVA
+276 YELIELIRKKVPDIA

-301 EEGENEFQEL
+301 GETETEFQEL
-311 LDFVQEMK
+311 VDFVKDVQ

-345 KVKEERK
+345 KEKEARK
-352 KEILR
+352 VQILNIQKEI
-357 IQQEISHQKNI
+357 SYQKNNS
-368 EKIGKR
+368 KVGKQL
-374 FKVLIDEKITEK
+374 KVIIDEALDSKT
-386 VYLGRTQWDAPEVD
+386 YLGRTQWDAPEVD
-400 NSVIVNSENEI
+400 NNVIVNSKTQL
-411 EPGKFYEVE
+411 EPGKFYEVL
-420 IDDALEFDLAGQV
+420 IDDSLEYDLLGWV
-433 VK
+433 I

>member
-7 HKKVNL
+7 NKKVNL

-32 QLNGLEIINNSRKAD
+32 QLNGLEIINNPKKAD

-68 LEAIDLKKSGKV
+68 LEAVNLKKSGKV
-80 KKVIVMGCLSE
+80 KKVVVMGCLSE
-91 RYKSELVEEIPE
+91 RYKSELPEEIPE
-103 VDAYFGVTDFKG
+103 VDAYFGVTDYKG

-166 SKPIELILSEAKYL
+166 SKPIEQILSEAEYL
-180 ADNGAK
+180 ARNGAK
-186 ELILIAQDS
+186 ELIIIAQDS
-195 TYYGLDIYGTRELA
+195 TYYGLDLYGSRELA
-209 RLLRELTKIDGIEWI
+209 KLLKELTKVDGIEWI
-224 RLLYAFPAKFPEDI
+224 RLLYAFPAKFPEEI
-238 LDVIDG
+238 LDVIAE

-252 DIPFQHISDKILKSM
+252 DIPFQHISDKVLKSM
-267 QRGVTKRRT
+267 QRGITKRRT
-276 YELIELIRSKIPEVA
+276 YELIELIRNKIPDVA

-301 EEGENEFQEL
+301 EEGEEEFKEL
-311 LDFVQEMK
+311 VDFVKDVK

-333 TKAFELGDPIPQ
+333 TKAFDLGDPIPQ
-345 KVKEERK
+345 KEKEERRH
-352 KEILR
+352 EILR
-357 IQQEISHQKNI
+357 IQKEISYWKNR
-368 EKIGKR
+368 ERVGSR
-374 FKVLIDEKITEK
+374 LKVLIDEEIDQK

-400 NSVIVNSENEI
+400 NGVIINSKWPL
-411 EPGKFYEVE
+411 EPGKFYKVE
-420 IDDALEFDLAGQV
+420 IDDALEFDLLGTV
-433 VK
+433 R